1 MVCQEKKISNKTIK
15 GYGSAA
21 NNKPKCVSTAK
32 TINFEG
38 DIKDLTLVRRQDGK
52 LSHTR
57 ERFLVS
63 NEGPPSWKPIEIFP
77 AGV

>member
-38 DIKDLTLVRRQDGK
+38 DIKDLTLVRGQDEK
-52 LSHTR
+52 ISHTQGKDFWSPTR
-57 ERFLVS
+57 VRRVG
-63 NEGPPSWKPIEIFP
+63 NQ
-77 AGV
+77 